1 MMKAL
6 LSTATGGPETLVL
19 GELPRPTAGAGQI
32 VIDVK
37 ACAVNFPDTLI
48 IEDKY
53 QFKPARPFAP
63 GGEVAG
69 LVAEIGEGVTGF
81 KVGDRVIAGCGNG
94 GMAEAVAVGVH
105 NVYHLPEGH
114 DFAEGASLLMTYG
127 TSIHA
132 LVDRGH
138 IQEGDTL
145 LVLGASGG
153 VGIAAVELGKA
164 FGARVVA
171 GVSSEEKADIARQAG
186 ADEVVIYGR
195 QPFDKDQS
203 KDLANRF
210 KEAVGPGGANV
221 IYDAVGGD
229 YAEPALRSIAWEG
242 RYLVVGFPAGIPRL
256 RLNLTLLKSC
266 DVAGVFWGA
275 FVAREPE
282 RNRAHVARLFQLWE
296 QGKIKPRV
304 TGTYP
309 LADGGQAI
317 AKLGDRSAVGKLVV
331 TV

>member
-1 MMKAL
+1 MKAL
-6 LSTATGGPETLVL
+6 LSTATGGPETLTL
-19 GELPRPTAGAGQI
+19 GELTRPTASAGQI

-37 ACAVNFPDTLI
+37 ACAVNFPDVLI

-53 QFKPARPFAP
+53 QFKPQRPFAP

-69 LVAEIGEGVTGF
+69 LVAEVGEGVTDF

-94 GMAEAVAVGVH
+94 GMAEAVAVGAA
-105 NVYHLPEGH
+105 NAYHLPDGH
-114 DFAEGASLLMTYG
+114 DFAEGAALLMTYG

-138 IQEGDTL
+138 IKEGDTL

-171 GVSSEEKADIARQAG
+171 GVSSEEKADIARAAG
-186 ADEVVIYGR
+186 ADEVVVYGR
-195 QPFDKDQS
+195 QPFDKEAS
-203 KDLANRF
+203 KALADKF
-210 KEAVGPGGANV
+210 KAAVGPGGANV

-242 RYLVVGFPAGIPRL
+242 RFLVVGFPAGIPRL
-256 RLNLTLLKSC
+256 PLNLTLLKSC

-275 FVAREPE
+275 FTAREPQ
-282 RNRAHVARLFQLWE
+282 RNRANIARLFQLWE

-304 TGTYP
+304 TGTYA

-317 AKLGDRSAVGKLVV
+317 AKLADRSAVGKLVV
-331 TV
+331 TI